1 MQSFIRKR
9 WLKLALPA
17 LVVLTAAAVLL
28 LSATGFGI
36 RCAFV
41 RSLPVETLAEAELD
55 GACAQA
61 RVSDIIG
68 TFARMGRLTEAEAE
82 AEGVEVDVESC
93 YCMLRRDDGRYVAVF
108 VGPKYLPQLDRLSGA
123 IAELGA
129 DEVKNLDFGLIR
141 GTVAPLEG
149 DALRLFRAWADA
161 ALPGEHGTEAFYEE
175 NLLPYVL
182 NADYYGRFPKGVT
195 IALTAVALILF
206 AVGLVPL
213 IAGVAGAF
221 DKNVRREAA
230 RVGKEELSR
239 EFSFSIKIA
248 PTLYAGEEHL
258 WFFGRYSAD
267 IMPISELIWVHPR
280 SRRLEGGKLKWFLVA
295 RDKSGGERSALFG
308 EAAAEQAGEATLAAM
323 LPGICTGYDAEKLAE
338 YKKSPAHFAAK
349 YCAPEV
355 K

>member
-17 LVVLTAAAVLL
+17 LIVLTAAAVAL

-41 RSLPVETLAEAELD
+41 RSLPLETIPAENLD

-61 RVSDIIG
+61 SISGISG
-68 TFARMGRLTEAEAE
+68 TFARTGRMTEAQAE
-82 AEGVEVDVESC
+82 AEGVDVDIDSC
-93 YCMLRRDDGRYVAVF
+93 YCMFQREDGRYVAIF
-108 VGPKYLPQLDRLSGA
+108 LSGEYLPQLERVSA
-123 IAELGA
+123 AFAELDA
-129 DEVKNLDFGLIR
+129 DEVKKLDFGLVR

-149 DALRLFRAWADA
+149 DALALFRAWADE
-161 ALPGEHGTEAFYEE
+161 ALDGEAGTEAFYSE

-182 NADYYGRFPKGVT
+182 NVDYYGRFPKAIT
-195 IALTAVALILF
+195 IAITIVALLLF

-213 IAGVAGAF
+213 IAGIAGAF
-221 DKNVRREAA
+221 DKSVRREAA
-230 RVGKEELSR
+230 RVGRQTLSD
-239 EFSFSIKIA
+239 EFKFAIKVS
-248 PTLYAGEEHL
+248 PTLYAGKEHI
-258 WFFGRYSAD
+258 WFFGRYSSD
-267 IMPISELIWVHPR
+267 IMLVSDLIWLHPR

-295 RDKSGGERSALFG
+295 RDKRGVERSALFG
-308 EAAAEQAGEATLAAM
+308 EAATEQAGEATLALM
-323 LPGICTGYDAEKLAE
+323 IPGVCTGYDAEKLAE

-349 YCAPEV
+349 YCGPEV